1 MKFGTPTTQDLIA
14 FASVA
19 LLSSLR
25 TAGAQMIDVCIFP
38 TTPLDNEGAVLVR
51 FYETNATADIGAD
64 CPFECDGGE

>member
-1 MKFGTPTTQDLIA
+1 MKFGTPATQALIA

-25 TAGAQMIDVCIFP
+25 TASALDHFCDSP
-38 TTPLDNEGAVLVR
+38 TTPTNNEGAVLVR